1 MKLTTREGE
10 VLNFIAQFMK
20 DKGYPP
26 TVREIAKGLS
36 LSSTATVHIHLVNL
50 EKKGYLKR
58 LPGHRGIELTIYPP
72 SLSFKEKEIRE
83 VPLVGRVAAGVP
95 TLSFENIE
103 GYFPFPSEIA
113 KEGSFFL
120 KAEGESMIE
129 AGILPGDLLLVRP
142 QQTAHNGEIV
152 VALIDGEVTVKRFR
166 KKGRKVLLEP
176 ANPKM
181 KPMEMKRGKIIGKIV
196 AVWRMLE

>member
-1 MKLTTREGE
+1 MKLTKRENE
-10 VLNFIAQFMK
+10 VWNFIARFIV
-20 DKGYPP
+20 DKGYSP

-36 LSSTATVHIHLVNL
+36 LSSPATVQVHLVNL

-58 LPGHRGIELTIYPP
+58 LPGHRGFELTIYPP
-72 SLSFKEKEIRE
+72 GLSFKEKEIRE

-95 TLSFENIE
+95 TLSLENIE
-103 GYFPFPSEIA
+103 GYFPFPSQVA

-142 QQTAHNGEIV
+142 QEVAQNGEIV
-152 VALIDGEVTVKRFR
+152 VALIDDEVTVKKFRR
-166 KKGRKVLLEP
+166 KKGKVFLEP
-176 ANPKM
+176 ANLKM
-181 KPMEMKRGKIIGKIV
+181 KPMEMKRGKIIGKVV
-196 AVWRMLE
+196 AVWRVLE